1 MKSLNTFIA
10 ESIANNRMDE
20 INDNFVEWMSDRF
33 REFTGDA
40 AALEELV
47 MDELDDFAKKYKV
60 TDKEIKELSKSDKR
74 DSFRTWIN
82 YLAKVWGL

>member
-10 ESIANNRMDE
+10 ESIANTRMDE

>member
-74 DSFRTWIN
+74 DSFHTWIN